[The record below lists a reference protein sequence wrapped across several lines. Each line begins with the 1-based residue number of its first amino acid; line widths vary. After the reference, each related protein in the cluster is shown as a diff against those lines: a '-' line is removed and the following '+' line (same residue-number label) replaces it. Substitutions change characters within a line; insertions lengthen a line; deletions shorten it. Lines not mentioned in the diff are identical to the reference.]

1 MPIGT
6 PFHSRTSALCA
17 SQNWRTWSGYF
28 VASSYDV
35 MHDYEYHAIR
45 NTAALIDISP
55 LYKYEIRGKDA
66 LRLVDRVIT
75 RDAAKC
81 AVGQALYGCLCE
93 DDGAVIQDGTVF
105 RLAEDYFRFHL
116 ADPSLRWLRL
126 NAVGMNLSIEEVSEK
141 IAALALQGPNALKI
155 LEQIVDR
162 NLSTL
167 RFFRLIAAKI
177 GAVPVIVSRTGY
189 TGDLGYEIWFD
200 AAHALSVW
208 DIFMEKGKAFG
219 IKPAGMLALDVARLE
234 AGFILLEVDYTGAEK
249 AMIAAQRYSPF
260 EIGLGWTVDMKKEH
274 FVGRPAL
281 KKITNQHW
289 PRQIVGLEIG
299 LADYEYLFR
308 QVGLPPQIPLTAW
321 RGGVPIYKEDRHI
334 GHATTGAWSPTLK
347 KYLALATVERA
358 SAELGTELDM
368 EVTVEYARKT
378 VLATVVKT
386 PFFDPPRKRALSQ
399 TPSNFNQARIGSI

>member
-6 PFHSRTSALCA
+6 PFHPRTSALCA

-66 LRLVDRVIT
+66 LRLVNRVIT

-105 RLAEDYFRFHL
+105 RLAGDHFRFHL

-126 NAVGMNLSIEEVSEK
+126 NAFGMNLSIDEVSEQV
-141 IAALALQGPNALKI
+141 AALALQGPNALKI
-155 LEQIVDR
+155 LEQIVDAEVDR
-162 NLSTL
+162 L
-167 RFFRLIAAKI
+167 RFFRLTATKI
-177 GAVPVIVSRTGY
+177 RDIPVIVSRTGY
-189 TGDLGYEIWFD
+189 TGELGYEIWFD

-208 DIFMEKGKAFG
+208 DILIETGKAFG

-234 AGFILLEVDYTGAEK
+234 AGFILLEVDYIGAEK
-249 AMIAAQRYSPF
+249 AMIPSQRYSPF
-260 EIGLGWTVDMKKEH
+260 EIGLAWTVDLKKEH
-274 FVGRPAL
+274 FVGCEAL
-281 KKITNQHW
+281 RRTNEQPW
-289 PRQIVGLEIG
+289 SRRMIGLEMS
-299 LADYEYLFR
+299 LPDYEYRFH
-308 QVGLPPQIPLTAW
+308 QVGLPPQIPLAAW
-321 RGGVPIYKEDRHI
+321 RGGVPIYKEDRQV
-334 GHATTGAWSPTLK
+334 GRATTGAWSPTLK
-347 KYLALATVERA
+347 KYVALAIVEKSCA
-358 SAELGTELDM
+358 IPGTQVEV
-368 EVTVEYARKT
+368 EVTIEHARKT
-378 VLATVVKT
+378 TSATVVRT
-386 PFFDPPRKRALSQ
+386 PFFDPPRKRALA
-399 TPSNFNQARIGSI
+399 TPSNGHGSNELG